1 MCAAPGSKTFQLLEA
16 LHANCL
22 PGQTPPGY
30 VVANDA
36 DFMRCNL
43 LTHQTKR
50 VCSPCLLVTNH
61 NAERFPV
68 YLSGPAAGAD
78 EYGKAAAAAA
88 GGGGGRVE
96 VRFDRILADVP
107 CSGDGTLRKSPDI
120 WRRWNLMGGNS
131 LHPIQLKIAL
141 HGARL
146 LQVGCVGWWRW
157 VRVRTVDGL
166 EDSHKHMHACA
177 QHAINGCVPPSGCKE
192 AGRHA
197 WYGIA

>member
-1 MCAAPGSKTFQLLEA
+1 MQVLDMCAAPGSKTFQLLEA
-16 LHANCL
+16 LHANSL
-22 PGQTPPGY
+22 PGQTPPGF

-78 EYGKAAAAAA
+78 EYGKAAAAA
-88 GGGGGRVE
+88 GGGGRVE

-146 LQVGCVGWWRW
+146 LQVGCAGWWGR
-157 VRVRTVDGL
+157 GF
-166 EDSHKHMHACA
+166 H
-177 QHAINGCVPPSGCKE
+177 NGKQPRQGSQDPYPTHSTRQRP
-192 AGRHA
+192 AG
-197 WYGIA
+197 